1 MKKLLITLAI
11 VLSAL
16 TFTGCQAFSNWYN
29 DNKQDIYIKVADKA
43 IEKLDDLI
51 DTNVDKL
58 VADGKITEA
67 YATELKATCKKAVKD
82 AFTKIDELI
91 QKSKQQAT
99 ESK

>member
-1 MKKLLITLAI
+1 MKKFVLIGAVVATM
-11 VLSAL
+11 L
-16 TFTGCQAFSNWYN
+16 TFTGCQAVGDWYN
-29 DNKQDIYIKVADKA
+29 DNKQDIYVKVADKA
-43 IEKLDDLI
+43 IEKLEGLI
-51 DTNVDKL
+51 DDNVDKL

-91 QKSKQQAT
+91 QKSKQQAV